1 MFDRKVLK
9 RNLVI
14 LILVIAIGLATY
26 GIVRTLARYTSS
38 ANTENNVD
46 IAFWFVDAGYQEGI
60 IFLQDIAPS
69 SNFYEYSFSISNTDE
84 NNNIAETDLKYE
96 IDIISTTNLPLNY
109 NLYKKVSSVIGI
121 DPEEIYTDLNGN
133 NYREIPFEYSESAT
147 NLRNY
152 YTFTQDT
159 DGTYYKNTVFFKDAD
174 SNDLS
179 MQYNVETTDEFL
191 ILVEFPISYKT
202 ESKYQDLVEYIRLG
216 IEAKQIIDE

>member
-1 MFDRKVLK
+1 M
-9 RNLVI
+9 
-14 LILVIAIGLATY
+14 
-26 GIVRTLARYTSS
+26 
-38 ANTENNVD
+38 
-46 IAFWFVDAGYQEGI
+46 
-60 IFLQDIAPS
+60 
-69 SNFYEYSFSISNTDE
+69 
-84 NNNIAETDLKYE
+84 
-96 IDIISTTNLPLNY
+96 
-109 NLYKKVSSVIGI
+109 
-121 DPEEIYTDLNGN
+121 
-133 NYREIPFEYSESAT
+133 
-147 NLRNY
+147 RNY